1 MNPWDI
7 PAWVAAI
14 GLSLVIVFVV
24 LLVVVSIVREI
35 VNPGPRLP
43 RAKSKRIDVS

>member
-14 GLSLVIVFVV
+14 GLSVVIVMAV
-24 LLVVVSIVREI
+24 LLAVVSIVREI
-35 VNPGPRLP
+35 VNPGTAAVK
-43 RAKSKRIDVS
+43 RANSKRIDL